1 MDNERLQYLLVRV
14 RSSSCS
20 EEEMAELNEWY
31 EQLDDGPEQLKDWIE
46 EAGGKEKL
54 VDQLYANF
62 SKKIAKP
69 RNRSVASITRL
80 SVAATIAFLLGAAL
94 LYYKFQN
101 ESIPDR
107 SGMAQSKIQSDT
119 NISKLT
125 LADGTKI
132 NLDDAAIGELYH
144 KDGLS
149 ISKTDSNSLTYRS
162 TVALKPVTDPK
173 MQFNTLDIP
182 RGGQYKIS
190 LPDGTKIWMNSASTL
205 RFPVT
210 SNGRDRLVSLTGEGY
225 FEVAH
230 NKELPF
236 KVITGDQQIKVL
248 GTHFNVK
255 GYPDEKLIS
264 TTLLEGSVRVSRYS
278 SGESKLMIPGQ
289 QANLFQNSSHIALTK
304 ANINQV
310 VAWKNGY
317 FTFDNESIEN
327 IMNTISRWYN
337 VDVVYVG
344 KQSGERFGGSFSR
357 KSDLAEILHNLEEL
371 GNLRFRIKE
380 QKVIVSGTSEQ

>member
-1 MDNERLQYLLVRV
+1 MDNERLQYLLARA

-20 EEEMAELNEWY
+20 EEEMTELNEWY
-31 EQLDDGPEQLKDWIE
+31 EQLDDGPERIKDWIE
-46 EAGGKEKL
+46 EAGGKEQL
-54 VDQLYANF
+54 ADQLYANF

-69 RNRSVASITRL
+69 RNRFVASITRL
-80 SVAATIAFLLGAAL
+80 SVAATIVFLLGAVL

-107 SGMAQSKIQSDT
+107 GGMAQSKIQSDT
-119 NISKLT
+119 NVGRLT

-149 ISKTDSNSLTYRS
+149 ISKTDSNSLTYHS
-162 TVALKPVTDPK
+162 TVALRSVTDHE
-173 MQFNTLDIP
+173 MQFNTLEIP
-182 RGGQYKIS
+182 RGGHYNIT

-210 SNGRDRLVSLTGEGY
+210 SNGRDRLVSLRGEGY

-236 KVITGDQQIKVL
+236 KVITGDQQIRVL

-264 TTLLEGSVRVSRYS
+264 TTLLEGSVQVSRRS
-278 SGESKLMIPGQ
+278 SGESKLMTPGQ
-289 QANLFQNSSHIALTK
+289 QANLALHSSHIAITK

-310 VAWKNGY
+310 VAWKDGY

-327 IMNTISRWYN
+327 IMNAISRWYN

-380 QKVIVSGTSEQ
+380 HKVIVSGTSQ